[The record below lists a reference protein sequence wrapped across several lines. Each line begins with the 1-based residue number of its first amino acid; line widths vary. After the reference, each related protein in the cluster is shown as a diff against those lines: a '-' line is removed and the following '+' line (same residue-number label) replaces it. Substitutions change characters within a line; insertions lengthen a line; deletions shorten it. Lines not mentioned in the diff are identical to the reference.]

1 MTDNR
6 NFIKKSLFRIKTDL
20 KAKADKNRARVL
32 QSFFKTGAGEYGEG
46 DAFLGIRVPE
56 LRKIAGRY
64 ECLPLSDVHA
74 LLLSKYHEE
83 RLTAL
88 LIIVL
93 KFGRGNEKDKEKI
106 YRFYLKNTP
115 YINNWDLVDLSA
127 PKIVGA
133 YLFEREKSRLYRLAK
148 SKMLWERRIA
158 IVATFHFIKHGRLD
172 ETMKIARMLLR
183 DEADLIHKAAG
194 WMLRE
199 VGKRNFSVEENFLR
213 KYFRI
218 MPRTMLRYAIERFP
232 ETKRQSYLHKRTIHA
247 RHGYA

>member
-1 MTDNR
+1 M
-6 NFIKKSLFRIKTDL
+6 
-20 KAKADKNRARVL
+20 
-32 QSFFKTGAGEYGEG
+32 
-46 DAFLGIRVPE
+46 PE
-56 LRKIAGRY
+56 LRKIAGRH

-93 KFGRGNEKDKEKI
+93 KFGRGNEKEKGKI
-106 YRFYLKNTP
+106 YHFYLKNTS
-115 YINNWDLVDLSA
+115 YVNNWDLVDLSA
-127 PKIVGA
+127 AQIVGA
-133 YLFEREKSRLYRLAK
+133 YLFEREKSRLYCLAK

-158 IVATFHFIKHGRLD
+158 IVATFHFIKHGRMD

-199 VGKRNFSVEENFLR
+199 VGKRDLSVEENFLR

-218 MPRTMLRYAIERFP
+218 MPRTTLRYAIERFP
-232 ETKRQSYLHKRTIHA
+232 ETKRRSYLQK
-247 RHGYA
+247 

>member
-1 MTDNR
+1 MA
-6 NFIKKSLFRIKTDL
+6 LLRIKTDL
-20 KAKADKNRARVL
+20 KNKADKNRARIL
-32 QSFFKTGAGEYGEG
+32 QSFFKTGAGEYGAG
-46 DAFLGIRVPE
+46 DVFLGIRAPE
-56 LRKIAGRY
+56 LRKIAGRH
-64 ECLPLSDVHA
+64 ECLPLSDVQS

-83 RLTAL
+83 RLAAL
-88 LIIVL
+88 LILVL
-93 KFGRGNEKDKEKI
+93 KFGRGNEKEKEKI

-133 YLFEREKSRLYRLAK
+133 YLFERKKSPLYRLAK

-158 IVATFHFIKHGRLD
+158 IIATLHFIRHGRLD

-183 DEADLIHKAAG
+183 DEADLIHKAVG

-199 VGKRNFSVEENFLR
+199 VGKRDLSVEENFLR
-213 KYFRI
+213 KYFKI

-232 ETKRQSYLHKRTIHA
+232 ETKRQSYLQK
-247 RHGYA
+247 